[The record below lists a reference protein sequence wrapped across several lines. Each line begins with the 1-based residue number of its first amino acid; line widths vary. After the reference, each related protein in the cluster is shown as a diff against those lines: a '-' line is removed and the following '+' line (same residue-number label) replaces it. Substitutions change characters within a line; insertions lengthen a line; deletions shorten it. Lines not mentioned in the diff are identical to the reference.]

1 MVLVIVTLTT
11 GKKSRSAIK
20 KIVQLGLTG
29 VPGLDAMLHAAMENR
44 FELDLVMVIE
54 SAVVHAQLLRQLK
67 HSHVADFRAPVGQ
80 SGTRG
85 HHVQRHVVIVNR
97 LG

>member
-1 MVLVIVTLTT
+1 MAFS
-11 GKKSRSAIK
+11 KSSSRY
-20 KIVQLGLTG
+20 
-29 VPGLDAMLHAAMENR
+29 
-44 FELDLVMVIE
+44 ELDLVMVIE
-54 SAVVHAQLLRQLK
+54 SAVVLVQLLRQLK
-67 HSHVADFRAPVGQ
+67 HSHVADFRAPVGP